1 MIIDK
6 ALSKIF
12 GTKHD
17 RDMRALTPLVEEIG
31 RLEPELVD
39 LPLDGLKA
47 RIGEIRERIESELK
61 EPPLRSR
68 GATGPDPRRS
78 STPSSRA
85 SSPS

>member
-17 RDMRALTPLVEEIG
+17 RDMKALTPLVEEVG
-31 RLEPELVD
+31 RLEPELVS

-47 RIGEIRERIESELK
+47 RIGEIRERIESVSPQGKK
-61 EPPLRSR
+61 ER
-68 GATGPDPRRS
+68 G
-78 STPSSRA
+78 TPIN
-85 SSPS
+85 PE